1 MSTSTPLMPDDR
13 RSLML
18 RLTFMQYFVALL
30 FAALAIGFWIFQI
43 AQYDKFRDMAEE
55 NHLRRLPLPAP
66 RGVLLDR
73 HGKILVQNQN
83 TFNIAL
89 VREQTKN
96 LDQTLHVLARATG
109 ADEAQMREIVNRR
122 RRDPSYRPIV
132 LVENATLEQVIAAT
146 TRRLELPGIIYQ
158 EVPTRRY
165 PASVMAAQV
174 FGYVAEVTESQLK
187 LADNKGVESGA
198 IIGQAGVEQAYNRRL
213 MGTEGNKAVIVN
225 SLGREINVLKTLSY
239 DPKEG
244 QRLQLTI
251 DADIQAATE
260 EGFRHF
266 GYNGA
271 AVILDPR
278 SGEVLSL
285 VSLPT
290 YDPNSF
296 ATGID
301 SATWSGLMKDP
312 LKPLSNRALQGTYS
326 PGSTFKIVVATAA
339 LEEGLVRPDFRV
351 HCSGGA
357 SFYGRYFQCWKAG
370 GHGTMDMRHAIE
382 QSCNVYFYTLGNMLG
397 VDRIHKWASV
407 LGLGE
412 RTGIDLPNEV
422 RGLVPSTEWKR
433 RVEKDKW
440 YAGETI
446 SVAIGQGQVSVT
458 PLSLAVMMM
467 TVANGGTRHTPHLL
481 KAVEEGQ
488 GWKPAPAPPPGAQA
502 RMKDSTI
509 KALHDGLWLVVNGA
523 GTGGRARIE
532 GYDVAGKTGTAQVIS
547 LTGAK
552 VARGKM
558 DVRDHGWFVF
568 FAPKDNPEIAG
579 AIFAEHAEHGY
590 LGAPIA
596 KFAIE
601 TYFAKKEGRP
611 LPTIQKAPAT
621 GPVVADEIPIDIPA
635 APPAAAPVAAPV
647 APRTPTRG
655 GGRP

>member
-1 MSTSTPLMPDDR
+1 MPTTTPLMPDDR
-13 RSLML
+13 RSLLL
-18 RLTFMQYFVALL
+18 RLSFMQYFIALV

-43 AQYDKFRDMAEE
+43 AQYEKFREMAEE

-73 HGKILVQNQN
+73 HGKVLVQNQN

-89 VREQTKN
+89 VREQTID
-96 LDQTLHVLARATG
+96 LDQTLRVLARATG
-109 ADEAQMREIVNRR
+109 ANEAEMREIVNRR

-132 LVENATLEQVIAAT
+132 LIENASLEQVIAAT
-146 TRRLELPGIIYQ
+146 SRRLELPGIIYQ

-165 PASVMAAQV
+165 PASAMAAHL
-174 FGYVAEVTESQLK
+174 FGYVGEVTESQLK
-187 LADNKGVESGA
+187 MADYKGIESGA
-198 IIGQAGVEQAYNRRL
+198 IIGQAGVEQAYNRLL
-213 MGTEGNKAVIVN
+213 MGAEGNKAVIVN
-225 SLGREINVLKTLSY
+225 SLGREINVLDTHQ
-239 DPKEG
+239 PEEG
-244 QRLQLTI
+244 KRLQLTI
-251 DADIQAATE
+251 DADVQAATE

-296 ATGID
+296 ATGIAA
-301 SATWSGLMKDP
+301 ATWTDLISDP

-339 LEEGLVRPDFRV
+339 LEEGIAKPDFKV
-351 HCSGGA
+351 HCTGGA
-357 SFYGRYFQCWKAG
+357 SFYGRYFQCWKKD
-370 GHGTMDMRHAIE
+370 GHGTVDMRRAIE
-382 QSCNVYFYTLGNMLG
+382 QSCNVYFYTLGSMLG
-397 VDRIHKWASV
+397 VDRIHKWASA

-412 RTGIDLPNEV
+412 RSGIDLPNEV
-422 RGLVPSTEWKR
+422 KGLVPSTEWKA
-433 RVEKDKW
+433 RVKKDKW

-467 TVANGGTRHTPHLL
+467 TVGNGGTRYAPQVL
-481 KAVEEGQ
+481 KAVDDGQ
-488 GWKPAPAPPPGAQA
+488 GWKPVPPPPPPANA

-509 KALHDGLWLVVNGA
+509 KALHDGLWMVVNGA
-523 GTGGRARIE
+523 GTGGRARIV
-532 GYDVAGKTGTAQVIS
+532 GRDVAGKTGTAQVIS

-568 FAPKDNPEIAG
+568 FAPKDNPELAG
-579 AIFAEHAEHGY
+579 VIFAEHAEHGY

-596 KFAIE
+596 KYAIE
-601 TYFAKKEGRP
+601 TYFAKKEGLP
-611 LPTIQKAPAT
+611 LPTLQK
-621 GPVVADEIPIDIPA
+621 PA
-635 APPAAAPVAAPV
+635 AVPVAAANPAAAPAPAPAVARPA
-647 APRTPTRG
+647 ARAGGTP
-655 GGRP
+655 

>member
-1 MSTSTPLMPDDR
+1 MSTTSTFMPDDR
-13 RSLML
+13 RSLLL
-18 RLTFMQYFVALL
+18 RLSFMQYSVAIV
-30 FAALAIGFWIFQI
+30 FAALAIAFWLFQI
-43 AQYDKFRDMAEE
+43 AQYEKFREMARE

-146 TRRLELPGIIYQ
+146 SRRLELPGIIYQ

-165 PASVMAAQV
+165 PESAMAAQV
-174 FGYVAEVTESQLK
+174 FGYVGEVTEPQLK
-187 LADNKGVESGA
+187 QADYKGIESGA
-198 IIGQAGVEQAYNRRL
+198 IIGQAGVEQAYNQRL
-213 MGTEGNKAVIVN
+213 MGAEGNKAVIVN
-225 SLGREINVLKTLSY
+225 SLGREIDVLDTQN
-239 DPKEG
+239 PKEG

-251 DADIQAATE
+251 DADVQAATE
-260 EGFRHF
+260 EGFKHF

-290 YDPNSF
+290 YDPNTF

-301 SATWSGLMKDP
+301 SATWNSLIEDK

-339 LEEGLVRPDFRV
+339 LEERVVTPNFRV
-351 HCSGGA
+351 HCTGGA
-357 SFYGRYFQCWKAG
+357 SFYGRYFQCWKPG
-370 GHGTMDMRHAIE
+370 GHGSIDMRHAME
-382 QSCNVYFYTLGNMLG
+382 QSCNVYYYTLGNMLG
-397 VDRIHKWASV
+397 VDKIHKWASA

-412 RTGIDLPNEV
+412 RTGIDLPNELK
-422 RGLVPSTEWKR
+422 GLVPSTQWKKE
-433 RVEKDKW
+433 VKGEKW

-458 PLSLAVMMM
+458 PLSMAVMMM
-467 TVANGGTRHTPHLL
+467 TVANGGTRYTPHVL
-481 KAVEEGQ
+481 KAVDQGQ
-488 GWKPAPAPPPGAQA
+488 GWTVAPAPAP
-502 RMKDSTI
+502 RSVVKMKPETI
-509 KALHDGLWLVVNGA
+509 AAVRDGLWLVVNGA

-552 VARGKM
+552 TARGKM
-558 DVRDHGWFVF
+558 DVRHHGWFVF
-568 FAPKDNPEIAG
+568 FAPRDNPQIAG
-579 AIFAEHAEHGY
+579 VVFAEHAEHGSSA
-590 LGAPIA
+590 APIA
-596 KFAIE
+596 KYAME
-601 TYFAKKEGRP
+601 TYFAKLEGRP
-611 LPTIQKAPAT
+611 MPSLRAVPVTVPTVAT
-621 GPVVADEIPIDIPA
+621 DDPVIVPSPEPVR
-635 APPAAAPVAAPV
+635 PPAA
-647 APRTPTRG
+647 TRG
-655 GGRP
+655 GGNP